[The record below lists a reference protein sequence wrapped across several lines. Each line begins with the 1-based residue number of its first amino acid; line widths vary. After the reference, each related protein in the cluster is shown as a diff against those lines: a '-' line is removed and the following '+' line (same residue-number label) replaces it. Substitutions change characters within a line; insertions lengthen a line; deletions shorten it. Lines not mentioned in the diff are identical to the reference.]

1 MRTGE
6 GRAFAKNGCKHSRI
20 RKCMMSN
27 LRSCATGFGGTL
39 FAARL
44 LDVWPSRQCVD
55 VREEEWHLAS
65 RMALSPKGSRVLL

>member
-1 MRTGE
+1 
-6 GRAFAKNGCKHSRI
+6 
-20 RKCMMSN
+20 MMSN
-27 LRSCATGFGGTL
+27 LRCCPRGFGGTL

-65 RMALSPKGSRVLL
+65 RMALSSPMAATALSLSPPSPS